1 MSSFRSFFV
10 TFGANPLSEDGFAPK
25 NRKSHLFAAI
35 VAGAALTAA
44 GCAGVTSLDFPTP
57 KSVPPDQ
64 ATTTTVDLS
73 GVTLRRVPGSTTS
86 TVVVGPGRASLSGSV
101 VGPGGPIPG
110 AIVHVERIVGDY
122 YGSVNVTTQPDGTWA
137 VPNVLGGRYRVRG
150 WRTPDLALTNP
161 QIFFLSGTEN
171 KTMTVQL
178 DQFNATNV
186 SGAVAPNPPIVG
198 QAANLVVQV
207 TNQTVDD
214 SGVVRGT
221 PVPGATVQL
230 TSASTGLTVAG
241 DNPAT
246 TDSSG
251 EVRWQ
256 IACESIGPQDL
267 VFVLNNNTTNTYPY
281 TLPACALPP
290 ATTTT
295 TTTTTPGTGTSVP

>member
-1 MSSFRSFFV
+1 M
-10 TFGANPLSEDGFAPK
+10 TFGANPLSQDGFAPK
-25 NRKSHLFAAI
+25 NRKSHLF
-35 VAGAALTAA
+35 GAVLAVVVVVTAA
-44 GCAGVTSLDFPTP
+44 GCGGVTSLSFPTP

-86 TVVVGPGRASLSGSV
+86 TVVVGPGRANLSGSV
-101 VGPGGPIPG
+101 VGPGGPVPG

-122 YGSVNVTTQPDGTWA
+122 YASVNVTAQPDGTWA

-161 QIFFLSGTEN
+161 QIFFLGGTEN

-178 DQFNATNV
+178 DQFNAINV
-186 SGAVAPNPPIVG
+186 SGAVAPNPPIMG

-230 TSASTGLTVAG
+230 TSSTGGLTVAG

-256 IACESIGPQDL
+256 IGCQSIGTQDL
-267 VFVLNNNTTNTYPY
+267 VFVLNSNTTNTYPF
-281 TLPACALPP
+281 TLPACVPP
-290 ATTTT
+290 PTTTT
-295 TTTTTPGTGTSVP
+295 TTTTAPATGTSVP